1 MYQEGLGVT
10 RVHVSGQVKYSDY
23 MVLVCTRNVFGAA
36 CVVVAT
42 EGHVVGYVTS

>member
-1 MYQEGLGVT
+1 M
-10 RVHVSGQVKYSDY
+10 SGQVKCSDY

-36 CVVVAT
+36 CVVAT